1 MAGHKK
7 YAFIFIILAVLF
19 QALSAIFN
27 KYAAISLAGV
37 TIVLIISNIFYILK
51 MACLILQAL
60 VWQMALKNYELSF
73 AYPFMSLVN
82 FIILL
87 ASLFMFNEGITVANV
102 LGLLAIS
109 AGVYFLA
116 KDGAAL

>member
-1 MAGHKK
+1 MAVHKK
-7 YAFIFIILAVLF
+7 FAFIFILLAVLF

-27 KYAAISLAGV
+27 KYAAISLVDV
-37 TIVLIISNIFYILK
+37 TVVLIVSNIFYILK
-51 MACLILQAL
+51 MACLILQAF
-60 VWQMALKNYELSF
+60 VWQLALKSYDLSF

-87 ASLFMFNEGITVANV
+87 ASLFIFNEGITAANV
-102 LGLLAIS
+102 IGLLAIS

-116 KDGAAL
+116 KDGAAV